1 MSVPSLARLVTV
13 EWGGAD
19 QRKVLTRAAVLVVV
33 AAPVMAVAGVP
44 RLPLMWPLH
53 QLDIVLPGCG
63 LTRGV
68 VALARGDLGEAWRW
82 NPGSYVVLAVAGA
95 ALMRLGLGLGTGRWI
110 DIRVR
115 QHRTGLIVLAAVVAA
130 LWLRQ
135 QGQAELLI
143 SGS

>member
-1 MSVPSLARLVTV
+1 MSVPSPARLVTV
-13 EWGGAD
+13 EWSGAD

-33 AAPVMAVAGVP
+33 VAPVMAFAGIP
-44 RLPLMWPLH
+44 PLPLMWPLH

-68 VALARGDLGEAWRW
+68 VALTRGDLGEAWRW
-82 NPGSYVVLAVAGA
+82 NPGSYVAVMGAVAV
-95 ALMRLGLGLGTGRWI
+95 LVRLGLGAATGRWV
-110 DIRVR
+110 DIRIR
-115 QHRTGLIVLAAVVAA
+115 RHRVVLIVLAVVVAG

-135 QGQAELLI
+135 QSEASLLI